1 MKVLVLGAA
10 ADQGLPL
17 LSALRDAGMSPVA
30 GVRRLDALKSTP
42 CSDVPCV
49 PADLADEHSLAA
61 AMQGCDALAMHLPFT
76 FDRDQAR
83 RWGAAI
89 AGAARRAGLKK
100 IVFNTSCHVA
110 PNDIGVTGHDGRR
123 DIEAAI
129 AGSGVP
135 YVFVEPV
142 VFMDNMVRLWAKPSI
157 VRDGVFAYP
166 AGESLR
172 ISWVAIEDV
181 ARVMVAALADPALT
195 ATRIPLG
202 GPEALTG
209 HDVAVVLGDV
219 LGRPVTFR
227 SLSPDT
233 FAGDMSELVTGS
245 RDVQPHGIY
254 AGMAA
259 MYAWYNAQAVSPLAV
274 DPGALPVD
282 VRLTPLR
289 EWAARQDWTL

>member
-17 LSALRDAGMSPVA
+17 IAALKAAGMSLVA
-30 GVRRLDALKSTP
+30 GVRRADAMAGTP
-42 CSDVPCV
+42 HADVPSV
-49 PADLADEHSLAA
+49 LADLENADSLTAA
-61 AMQGCDALAMHLPFT
+61 LHGCYALAMHLPFT
-76 FDRDQAR
+76 FDRAQAQ
-83 RWGAAI
+83 RWGANI
-89 AGAARRAGLKK
+89 ANAARRADLRK

-110 PNDIGVTGHDGRR
+110 PHDIGVTGHDGRR

-142 VFMDNMVRLWAKPSI
+142 VFMDNMIRPWARPSI

-166 AGESLR
+166 AGEALR
-172 ISWVAIEDV
+172 ISWVAIDDV
-181 ARVMVAALADPALT
+181 AAVMAAALADAAL
-195 ATRIPLG
+195 ANLRIPLG

-209 HDVAVVLGDV
+209 HEVAAILGDV
-219 LGRPVTFR
+219 LGRPVRFR

-233 FAGDMSELVTGS
+233 FAADMSQLVTGS
-245 RDVQPHGIY
+245 RDVAPHSIY

-274 DPGALPVD
+274 EPGALPVD

-289 EWAARQDWTL
+289 EWAARQHWSD